1 MKIVNLTPHDI
12 TVYASSDVVPAGG
25 KDFVLARRN
34 AEPVY
39 RFPSSGCT
47 KGTAREVAYQNVM
60 GIPVL
65 STVYRDPEG
74 VPPYKEGVMLIVSSI
89 TAQACRNAG
98 RRTDDLLMAARKVRN
113 ESGRVIGC
121 VAFAMM

>member
-1 MKIVNLTPHDI
+1 
-12 TVYASSDVVPAGG
+12 
-25 KDFVLARRN
+25 
-34 AEPVY
+34 
-39 RFPSSGCT
+39 
-47 KGTAREVAYQNVM
+47 M

-74 VPPYKEGVMLIVSSI
+74 VPPYREGVMLIVSSI

-121 VAFAMM
+121 AAFAKI